1 MMDWNLI
8 LWVCCVLAAIGFLY
22 YFAAK
27 LLSHRKEVLEMK
39 LLHEKEMKEKEWERK
54 MQWEKM
60 LSGKS
65 DKVAELE
72 GELKKKEDTINSLK
86 AQLKKTTQLD
96 IERVALLLQSFSG
109 NEEPLTS
116 EKTAKMMEHLK
127 STQKAI
133 KEYLE
138 KEL

>member
-8 LWVCCVLAAIGFLY
+8 PWVCCVLAAIGFLY

-39 LLHEKEMKEKEWERK
+39 LLHEKEMRENEWEKK

-60 LSGKS
+60 LSEKS
-65 DKVAELE
+65 DKVSELE
-72 GELKKKEDTINSLK
+72 SQLNMKEDKINSLN

-138 KEL
+138 NEL

>member
-27 LLSHRKEVLEMK
+27 LLSHRKAVLEMK

-72 GELKKKEDTINSLK
+72 GELKMKEDKINSLK

>member
-8 LWVCCVLAAIGFLY
+8 PWVCCVLAVIIFLY
-22 YFAAK
+22 YFATI

-72 GELKKKEDTINSLK
+72 GELRMKEDKINSLK

>member
-1 MMDWNLI
+1 M
-8 LWVCCVLAAIGFLY
+8 G
-22 YFAAK
+22 
-27 LLSHRKEVLEMK
+27 KEDAVG
-39 LLHEKEMKEKEWERK
+39 
-54 MQWEKM
+54 KM

>member
-8 LWVCCVLAAIGFLY
+8 PWVCCVLAVIIFLY
-22 YFAAK
+22 YFATI
-27 LLSHRKEVLEMK
+27 LLSHRKAVLEMK

-65 DKVAELE
+65 DKVVELE

>member
-8 LWVCCVLAAIGFLY
+8 SWVCCVLAAIGFLY

-27 LLSHRKEVLEMK
+27 LLSHRKAVLEMK

-65 DKVAELE
+65 DKVVELE

>member
-8 LWVCCVLAAIGFLY
+8 PWVCCVLAVIIFLY
-22 YFAAK
+22 YFATI

-65 DKVAELE
+65 DKVVELE

>member
-8 LWVCCVLAAIGFLY
+8 PWVCCVLAVIIFLY
-22 YFAAK
+22 YFATI

>member
-1 MMDWNLI
+1 M
-8 LWVCCVLAAIGFLY
+8 AAIGFLY

-27 LLSHRKEVLEMK
+27 LLSHRKAVLEMK

-72 GELKKKEDTINSLK
+72 GELKMKEDKINSLK